1 MSTLRSQL
9 DSLAHQFASSVLEAI
24 RSASIEELL
33 DGRRLRG
40 GGGELPVPVRKH
52 DGRLPRR
59 SSDDIA
65 RTLDRVVSVVKKNK
79 EGMRAEEIR
88 KALGLDVRE
97 MPRVLKEGLTKKKL
111 RSKGQKRATTY
122 FAR

>member
-1 MSTLRSQL
+1 MPTLRSQL

-40 GGGELPVPVRKH
+40 GGDDLPDPLRKRNGH
-52 DGRLPRR
+52 GHGNGRLPRR
-59 SSDDIA
+59 SAEDIA
-65 RTLDRVVSVVKKNK
+65 YTLDRVVSVVKKSK

-97 MPRVLKEGLTKKKL
+97 MPRVLKEGLAKKKL
-111 RSKGQKRATTY
+111 RSKGQK
-122 FAR
+122 